1 MAPDDVR
8 QEDPLQA
15 VVLCDVFTQRF
26 APLTLDQPR
35 CLMPVCN
42 VPLIEWT
49 LESLATAGVHEVFLL
64 ATWPVSY
71 THLTLPRSI
80 VGSVRC
86 V

>member
-49 LESLATAGVHEVFLL
+49 LESLATA
-64 ATWPVSY
+64 A
-71 THLTLPRSI
+71 
-80 VGSVRC
+80 
-86 V
+86 

>member
-49 LESLATAGVHEVFLL
+49 LESLATAGVHE
-64 ATWPVSY
+64 AVSY
-71 THLTLPRSI
+71 THLTLPTI
-80 VGSVRC
+80 CSV
-86 V
+86 